1 MRNEF
6 GVVEVNSMKELLR
19 EIKLMLPHTT
29 ISLVGPSGTGKTHLI
44 EGLKHA
50 PELGIDELIV
60 LRLQGLSSE
69 DFRLPIVNTVTTIRH
84 GIECTEK
91 QVDLI
96 NMGIF
101 KEIDAN
107 PNKNYCLFLDEYVR
121 SSADVAPL
129 LFSLLEGKMF
139 DGIKRKNLKVI
150 TAFNYGADYSVNI
163 DLSDDALRRRQMFI
177 QYNPS
182 KEDFVNFITEN
193 NYNDIIQE
201 LAEYLPM
208 STIVDHETTKELMQ
222 PSTFGSWA
230 LLNERWKTME
240 KEGVL
245 DYTEAKFDIE
255 TRGGF
260 FFTDKTCHDIT
271 QKLLLLE
278 ELNTIDIQKE
288 IIDKN
293 GLHSGEIVKSKNGK
307 PYDIKNKEKEILIK
321 VMNFV
326 RRETMLK
333 ENYFNDN
340 FVKLISV
347 FEGENTLVISMIKQI
362 QNDIEKMF
370 KREEAQEIIAKKR
383 KVFLGLVTTMKNVIA
398 ETNDERVKD
407 LWKELQ
413 IIWTE
418 MNKG

>member
-6 GVVEVNSMKELLR
+6 GIVEVNSMKELLR

-44 EGLKHA
+44 EGLKHD

-182 KEDFVNFITEN
+182 KEDFVDFIAKN
-193 NYNDIIQE
+193 NYNEIIQE
-201 LAEYLPM
+201 VVEYLPM
-208 STIVDHETTKELMQ
+208 STIVDHETNKELMQ
-222 PSTFGSWA
+222 PTTFGSWA
-230 LLNERWKTME
+230 LLNERWKTLE
-240 KEGVL
+240 AEGKL
-245 DYTEAKFDIE
+245 DYSEAKFDIE

-260 FFTDKTCHDIT
+260 FFTDKTCYDLS
-271 QKLLLLE
+271 QKLILLE
-278 ELNTIDIQKE
+278 ELNTIDLQKE

-293 GLHSGEIVKSKNGK
+293 GLHSGNGVKDKSGK
-307 PYDIKNKEKEILIK
+307 KYKTENREKEILVK

-326 RRETMLK
+326 RREVMTDESYLT
-333 ENYFNDN
+333 NNIN
-340 FVKLISV
+340 KLFAV
-347 FEGENTLVISMIKQI
+347 FEGENTLIISLFKQI
-362 QNDIEKMF
+362 QTDVSRMF
-370 KREEAQEIIAKKR
+370 DKTQDKEKREKEKAI
-383 KVFLGLVTTMKNVIA
+383 FLGLVKAIQVEAKVNPKV
-398 ETNDERVKD
+398 EE
-407 LWKELQ
+407 LWKEFQ
-413 IIWTE
+413 TIWTE
-418 MNKG
+418 MNRG